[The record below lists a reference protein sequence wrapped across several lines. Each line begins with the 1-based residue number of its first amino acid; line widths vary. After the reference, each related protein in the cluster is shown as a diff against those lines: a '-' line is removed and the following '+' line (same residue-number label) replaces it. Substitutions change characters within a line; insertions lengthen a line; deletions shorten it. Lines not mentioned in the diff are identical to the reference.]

1 MRHLHV
7 HIGMFI
13 YLCLYM
19 GGLYGNQS
27 LHKTKITQ
35 KSFSFFKFVLHHFV
49 FSFAVKAEKVNGDI
63 AFGSD
68 KAS

>member
-1 MRHLHV
+1 
-7 HIGMFI
+7 
-13 YLCLYM
+13 M

-35 KSFSFFKFVLHHFV
+35 KSFSFFKFVLQHFV
-49 FSFAVKAEKVNGDI
+49 FFFAVKAEKVNGDI
-63 AFGSD
+63 APGSD